1 MPKRTL
7 TRIYA
12 VAVGALVALA
22 AVSAVALASGSQ
34 APTVGSASNAKLG
47 ETVVVSTQGR
57 TLYALN
63 PETSR
68 HLLCKS
74 SECTHVW
81 PPLTVS
87 SDEAKLKA
95 GTGVQGKLGLIRR
108 GKDRFQV
115 TLRGMPLYR
124 FSGDHGRDESNGEGL
139 KSFGGTWHAATASA
153 SATAK
158 PTQPQSPSAPAG
170 PAMPVEPYASSTPT
184 PTSSTPSTP
193 AATPP
198 TTTTSP
204 PATTPTP
211 PPYTY
216 PTY

>member
-1 MPKRTL
+1 MSKRIL
-7 TRIYA
+7 TRTYA
-12 VAVGALVALA
+12 VAAGTLGVLA
-22 AVSAVALASGSQ
+22 AVAAVALASGSQ
-34 APTVGSASNAKLG
+34 KPIVSSTSNAKLG
-47 ETVVVSTQGR
+47 VPVVVNAQGR
-57 TLYALN
+57 TLYALS
-63 PETSR
+63 PETSK

-74 SECTHVW
+74 NECLQAW

-95 GTGVQGKLGLIRR
+95 GAGVQGKLGLIRR

-124 FSGDHGRDESNGEGL
+124 FSGDHAGDESNGEGL
-139 KSFGGTWHAATASA
+139 KSFGGTWHAATSV
-153 SATAK
+153 SGATAK
-158 PTQPQSPSAPAG
+158 PTQPSMPSAPS
-170 PAMPVEPYASSTPT
+170 MPVEPYASGTPA
-184 PTSSTPSTP
+184 PTASAPSTL

-198 TTTTSP
+198 PTTSP
-204 PATTPTP
+204 PTTSPTP

>member
-1 MPKRTL
+1 MSKRTL
-7 TRIYA
+7 KRVYVAGAGA
-12 VAVGALVALA
+12 VLIAAALA
-22 AVSAVALASGSQ
+22 AVALASGSR
-34 APTVGSASNAKLG
+34 APALSSASNAKLG
-47 ETVVVSTQGR
+47 ETVVVSAQGS
-57 TLYALN
+57 TLYALS

-74 SECTHVW
+74 SECLHVW

-95 GTGVQGKLGLIRR
+95 DGGVQGKLGLIRR

-139 KSFGGTWHAATASA
+139 KGFGGTWHAATSV
-153 SATAK
+153 SGATAK
-158 PTQPQSPSAPAG
+158 PAPTSAP
-170 PAMPVEPYASSTPT
+170 PAPSMPVEPYASSTPA

-193 AATPP
+193 ATTPMPTTPTTPP
-198 TTTTSP
+198 TTTT
-204 PATTPTP
+204 TP

>member
-12 VAVGALVALA
+12 VVAGALAVLAALA
-22 AVSAVALASGSQ
+22 AVALASGSQ
-34 APTVGSASNAKLG
+34 TPTVGSASNAKLG
-47 ETVVVSTQGR
+47 ETVLVSAQGR

-74 SECTHVW
+74 GECLHAW

-95 GTGVQGKLGLIRR
+95 GAGVQGKLGLIRR

-124 FSGDHGRDESNGEGL
+124 FSGDHGRNESNGDGL
-139 KSFGGTWHAATASA
+139 HSFGGTWHAVTASS
-153 SATAK
+153 SAAAK
-158 PTQPQSPSAPAG
+158 PTEPPTSPAPS
-170 PAMPVEPYASSTPT
+170 MPVEPYASSTPA

-193 AATPP
+193 APTPTP
-198 TTTTSP
+198 TTPST
-204 PATTPTP
+204 TTPTP

-216 PTY
+216 PAY

>member
-1 MPKRTL
+1 MSKRTL
-7 TRIYA
+7 TRIYV
-12 VAVGALVALA
+12 VAVGALAALA
-22 AVSAVALASGSQ
+22 AVAAVALASGSR

-47 ETVVVSTQGR
+47 ETVVVSAQGR
-57 TLYALN
+57 TLYALS

-74 SECTHVW
+74 QECLQVW

-95 GTGVQGKLGLIRR
+95 GAGVQGKLGLIRR

-139 KSFGGTWHAATASA
+139 KSFGGTWHAATSV
-153 SATAK
+153 SGATAK
-158 PTQPQSPSAPAG
+158 PTPPSAP
-170 PAMPVEPYASSTPT
+170 PAPSMPAEPYASSTPA

-193 AATPP
+193 APTPTPTTP
-198 TTTTSP
+198 TTTT
-204 PATTPTP
+204 TTPTP
-211 PPYTY
+211 PPYPY